1 MVRKQRMIL
10 VATMLLVGTVWIQGA
25 FAAAERTVTLAVG
38 HMTCATCPF
47 VVRKA
52 LQQVNGVRSA
62 RVDYQSKT
70 ATVVFDPAVA
80 SVSDLTA
87 ATTRAGYPSKP
98 KEQAQ

>member
-1 MVRKQRMIL
+1 
-10 VATMLLVGTVWIQGA
+10 MLLVGTVWIQGA

-52 LQQVNGVRSA
+52 LQQVDGVDTV
-62 RVDYQSKT
+62 RVDYESKT
-70 ATVVFDPAVA
+70 ATVAFDPKIA

-87 ATTRAGYPSKP
+87 ATTRAGYPSEP
-98 KEQAQ
+98 TE

>member
-25 FAAAERTVTLAVG
+25 FAAAERTVTLAVD

-52 LQQVNGVRSA
+52 LQQVDGVDTV
-62 RVDYQSKT
+62 RVDYESKT
-70 ATVVFDPAVA
+70 ATVAFDPEIA
-80 SVSDLTA
+80 SVSDITA

-98 KEQAQ
+98 KE